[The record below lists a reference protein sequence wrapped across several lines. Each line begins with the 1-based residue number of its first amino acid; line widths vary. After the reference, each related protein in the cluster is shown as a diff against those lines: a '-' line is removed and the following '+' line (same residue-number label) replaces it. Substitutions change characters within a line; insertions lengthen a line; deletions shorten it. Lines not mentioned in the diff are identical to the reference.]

1 MCTYEL
7 CMTMNDLEIF
17 FETDLI
23 ISNLPELEFI
33 ADNEIGSVLLIVFPW
48 MLFII
53 YVFLKYEY
61 MTMAEI
67 YKFVF
72 SPSDS

>member
-1 MCTYEL
+1 
-7 CMTMNDLEIF
+7 MTMNDLEIF

-53 YVFLKYEY
+53 YVFSQ
-61 MTMAEI
+61 I
-67 YKFVF
+67 
-72 SPSDS
+72 

>member
-1 MCTYEL
+1 
-7 CMTMNDLEIF
+7 MTMNDLEIF